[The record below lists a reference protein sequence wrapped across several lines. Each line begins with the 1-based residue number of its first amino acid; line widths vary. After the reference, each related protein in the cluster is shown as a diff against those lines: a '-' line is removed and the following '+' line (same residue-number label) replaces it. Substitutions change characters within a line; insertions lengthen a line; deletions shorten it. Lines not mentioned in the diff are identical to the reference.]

1 MFRGQFVHTI
11 DQKGRISLP
20 ARFREALEQSGDMRL
35 ILTPA
40 PFEPCLHLY
49 PLKVWQA
56 YEEKISDLPS
66 HDPNIVRFRRLYISP
81 AVDLELDSGGRIL
94 VAADFRKKAE
104 LEKEALWAGMGRTAE
119 LWAKPRF
126 DQAMNMTSEE
136 LADFRTKVQ
145 ELIRI

>member
-20 ARFREALEQSGDMRL
+20 ARFREALERSGDARL
-35 ILTPA
+35 VVTKA

-49 PLKVWQA
+49 PYRAWEV

-66 HDPNIVRFRRLYISP
+66 MDPDVVRFRRLYISP
-81 AVDLELDSGGRIL
+81 AVDLEMDAGGRIL
-94 VAADFRKKAE
+94 LSPDFRKQAS

-119 LWAKPRF
+119 LWSKPLF
-126 DQAMNMTSEE
+126 DEVMAMTDLE
-136 LADFRTKVQ
+136 LSNFRTKVQ

>member
-20 ARFREALEQSGDMRL
+20 ARFREALEASGDVRL

-49 PLKVWQA
+49 PLKTWEA

-66 HDPNIVRFRRLYISP
+66 HDPDIVRFRRLYVSP
-81 AVDLELDSGGRIL
+81 AVDLEMDSGGRVL
-94 VAADFRKKAE
+94 VGPQFRKKAE
-104 LEKEALWAGMGRTAE
+104 LQKEAVWAGMGRTAE
-119 LWAKPRF
+119 LWSKPRF
-126 DQAMNMTSEE
+126 DDVMEMTPEE
-136 LADFRTKVQ
+136 LADFRAKVQ

>member
-20 ARFREALEQSGDMRL
+20 ARFREALEAAGDMRL
-35 ILTPA
+35 ILTRA

-49 PLKVWQA
+49 PLSVWQA

-66 HDPNIVRFRRLYISP
+66 LDPDIVRFRRLYISP
-81 AVDLELDSGGRIL
+81 AVDLEIDAGGRVL
-94 VAADFRKKAE
+94 VTPDFRRAAQ

-119 LWAKPRF
+119 LWSKPRF
-126 DQAMNMTSEE
+126 EEAMEMTPAE
-136 LADFRTKVQ
+136 LADFRKKVQ